1 MSSRKPSRPR
11 EDSGVTRGGWSSV
24 SGEAGFTLFELLIA
38 VAILAML
45 VTVVSLSFSSTFR
58 IVEAVEEDQGRA
70 HLARLSLSRMAEELM
85 MARKQASSP
94 WIGKNGAQNGQP
106 SDFVTFVSSSHV
118 PARANAQETDL
129 SRVLYAVEGTRLLRI
144 ARPNLYAV
152 PLPVIDQVEMASG
165 VLGLNIR
172 YYDQQQSAWVDEW
185 DGRVRSTLPPAVM
198 IELTLSNAR
207 GEPRTFTEWVTIPVQ
222 TS

>member
-11 EDSGVTRGGWSSV
+11 KDSGSIRDVWSRGH
-24 SGEAGFTLFELLIA
+24 GEGGFTLFELLIA
-38 VAILAML
+38 VAILSML

-70 HLARLSLSRMAEELM
+70 HLARLSLSRMAEELT

-94 WIGKNGAQNGQP
+94 WIGRNGTQNGQP
-106 SDFVTFVSSSHV
+106 SDFVTFVFSGHIS
-118 PARANAQETDL
+118 ARANAPETDL
-129 SRVLYAVEGTRLLRI
+129 SRVLYALEGTRLLRF

-152 PLPVIDQVEMASG
+152 PLPVIEQVEMARG
-165 VLGLNIR
+165 VVGLNIR
-172 YYDQQQSAWVDEW
+172 YYDQQQSAWMDEW